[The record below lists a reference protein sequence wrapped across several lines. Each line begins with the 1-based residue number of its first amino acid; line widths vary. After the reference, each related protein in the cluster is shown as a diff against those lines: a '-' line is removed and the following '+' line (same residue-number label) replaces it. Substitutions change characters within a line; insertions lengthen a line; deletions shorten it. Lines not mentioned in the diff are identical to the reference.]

1 MMMARLIHTVALLLL
16 SAMPCLAQDS
26 TEADAAAGASIN
38 SGQWFRLYDIYEKD
52 SASLSPLIRSFSKA
66 LLASAFN
73 RPDEAVEAI
82 TTLVRGHQQEM
93 GMGNVVSMLSLLS
106 RNHSRLGDHA
116 KASAVMNSLACQL
129 EGKADSATVAELRR
143 QEHLYGTLSRFAF
156 YQRDAAAAT
165 SHTVPFTLD
174 RAGSDSAQVLI
185 HIDSRLNGRRC
196 RMTFDTGATYNV
208 ITPGLAANYRL
219 TPTDATI
226 GVMGTRLGEGRVAV
240 AKELRL
246 GGLTLRNVP
255 FVILDLDSG
264 NGRIRHTSDAYS
276 CILGESLLMRFASY
290 TLDFVDGT
298 VTLSSDTTAVP
309 RTRPNLCLTPSGRT
323 PYAEIGYAG
332 SKFPVTLDTGASATT
347 LGNAFY
353 RANTAVIARDGKWD
367 IMGSTGFGGLT
378 YDSVFRLP
386 SLTMRLADTS
396 FTLSNVPV
404 SALSTGNALSAGY
417 GHLGL
422 DFFRLWKR
430 VTVDNVAM
438 TIAVE

>member
-1 MMMARLIHTVALLLL
+1 MMARLIDTLALMLLL
-16 SAMPCLAQDS
+16 SAAPCLAQGS
-26 TEADAAAGASIN
+26 AEADAAAGTSIN

-52 SASLSPLIRSFSKA
+52 SVSLSPMMRRFSKA

-73 RPDEAVEAI
+73 RHGEAVEAI
-82 TTLVRGHQQEM
+82 TALVRGHQQEM

-106 RNHSRLGDHA
+106 RSHSRLGDNA
-116 KASAVMNSLACQL
+116 KASAVMEALACQL

-156 YQRDAAAAT
+156 YQKDTAAAA
-165 SHTVPFTLD
+165 SHTVPFTID
-174 RAGSDSAQVLI
+174 RAGTDSAQVLI

-208 ITPGLAANYRL
+208 ITPGLAAKYRL

-226 GVMGTRLGEGRVAV
+226 SVMGTRPGEGHVAV

-246 GGLTLRNVP
+246 GELTLRNVP

-264 NGRIRHTSDAYS
+264 NGRIRHTADAYS
-276 CILGESLLMRFASY
+276 CILGESLLMQFARY
-290 TLDFVDGT
+290 TLDFANGT
-298 VTLSSDTTAVP
+298 VTLSSGTTAAP
-309 RTRPNLCLTPSGRT
+309 HTRPNLCLTPSGRT
-323 PYAEIGYAG
+323 PYAEIEYGDNI
-332 SKFPVTLDTGASATT
+332 FPVTLDTGASATI

-353 RANTAVIARDGKWD
+353 RDNTAVIARDGKWD
-367 IMGSTGFGGLT
+367 IMGSTGFGGVT

-386 SLTMRLADTS
+386 SLTMRLAGTP
-396 FTLSNVPV
+396 FTLRDVPV
-404 SALSTGNALSAGY
+404 SVLSTGNALSVGY
-417 GHLGL
+417 GRLGL

-438 TIAVE
+438 TITVE